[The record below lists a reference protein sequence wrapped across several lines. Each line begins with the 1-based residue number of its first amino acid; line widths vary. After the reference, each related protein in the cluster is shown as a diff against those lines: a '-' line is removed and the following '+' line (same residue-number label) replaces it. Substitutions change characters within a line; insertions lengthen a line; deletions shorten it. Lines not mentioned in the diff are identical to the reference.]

1 MAKFII
7 EVSDSY
13 IRERADVNNLVAFSK
28 QEDVKFPRLMVD
40 LISFSSLE
48 RKIDEGVN
56 EFVISSD
63 NLDEKVRKLFNDTL
77 TQVASL
83 ALITAKEK
91 QEE

>member
-13 IRERADVNNLVAFSK
+13 IRERADIDNLTALSM
-28 QEDVKFPRLMVD
+28 QENVKFPRLMVE

-48 RKIDEGVN
+48 KKIDEGVN